1 MNAIMN
7 KLICLAVLFFALLS
21 CSKEQGLT
29 VSVKNPTAL
38 DRNLETVEVRWKQLT
53 EKLQGAKNYC
63 VCLELEEEEPIFEAI
78 ID

>member
-1 MNAIMN
+1 MN

-53 EKLQGAKNYC
+53 EKLQGATSNNVLVYY
-63 VCLELEEEEPIFEAI
+63 F
-78 ID
+78 